1 MAESAQKEVQEQCVL
16 QNKEQLEAFINEK
29 KVQTE
34 GNRTYKDSLFT
45 DLFYSDET
53 AEDNLR
59 SLYNALH
66 PEDPLAETDIII
78 KKRLENIFF
87 NVLQND
93 IAGLF
98 KNRVLMFG
106 EHQST
111 INNNIPVRLFMYAG
125 RVYEQLLE
133 GHKKYGTARIELPT
147 PEFYVFYNGKEDW
160 DIKELKLSDAFKEK
174 KHPFQMDLK
183 VKLINI
189 RAENN
194 HDILK
199 KCDVLNQYSKF
210 VQVYESNKGS
220 SERMEQTIKYCIRH
234 NILLDYIKR
243 KGKEVI
249 SMLTAEWNMEEAL
262 EVAREEGEISGQ
274 RKNEEKMVINLY
286 KAGGKL
292 ELIATAAEKSVEE
305 IKQILNRS
313 GVIPE

>member
-1 MAESAQKEVQEQCVL
+1 
-16 QNKEQLEAFINEK
+16 
-29 KVQTE
+29 
-34 GNRTYKDSLFT
+34 
-45 DLFYSDET
+45 
-53 AEDNLR
+53 
-59 SLYNALH
+59 
-66 PEDPLAETDIII
+66 
-78 KKRLENIFF
+78 
-87 NVLQND
+87 
-93 IAGLF
+93 
-98 KNRVLMFG
+98 
-106 EHQST
+106 
-111 INNNIPVRLFMYAG
+111 
-125 RVYEQLLE
+125 
-133 GHKKYGTARIELPT
+133 
-147 PEFYVFYNGKEDW
+147 
-160 DIKELKLSDAFKEK
+160 
-174 KHPFQMDLK
+174 MDLK

-234 NILLDYIKR
+234 NILSDYIKR

-274 RKNEEKMVINLY
+274 KKKEEKMIINLY